1 MKFKF
6 IDDHR
11 STFRVEKMC
20 SVLGVSKSGYYK
32 WRLAPPSERK
42 KRREVLTKEIE
53 AEFLESDR
61 NYGSPKITEEL

>member
-32 WRLAPPSERK
+32 WRTTSPSERK
-42 KRREVLTKEIE
+42 KHREALAKEVETEYMGI
-53 AEFLESDR
+53 
-61 NYGSPKITEEL
+61 GSELWKSENH